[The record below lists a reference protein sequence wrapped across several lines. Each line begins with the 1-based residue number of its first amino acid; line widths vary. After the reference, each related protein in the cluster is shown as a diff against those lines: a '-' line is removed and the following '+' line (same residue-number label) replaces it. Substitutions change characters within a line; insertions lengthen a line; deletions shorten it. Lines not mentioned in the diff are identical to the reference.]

1 MSSLLGN
8 IPSFIA
14 YYQYQEGEGE
24 GGQSHNSAVGRLIEK
39 RVSCRTN
46 DWLK

>member
-1 MSSLLGN
+1 MSSLHT
-8 IPSFIA
+8 SSVRK
-14 YYQYQEGEGE
+14 
-24 GGQSHNSAVGRLIEK
+24 GGGGGGGHSHNSAVGRLIEK